1 MFFIIIL
8 RNLLD
13 FGVSRRS
20 NAKYV
25 LQWQKNLSIELTE
38 IYDSMIIYICF
49 YEKIPRIDHWF
60 FRLLFFLEKIP
71 KISLVFKAK
80 NMKENKQGKPS

>member
-1 MFFIIIL
+1 
-8 RNLLD
+8 
-13 FGVSRRS
+13 
-20 NAKYV
+20 
-25 LQWQKNLSIELTE
+25 
-38 IYDSMIIYICF
+38 MIIYICF

-60 FRLLFFLEKIP
+60 FRLFFFVEKIP